1 MAQWP
6 TSELVPIPSSGAS
19 WPARSEVGPLTRIG
33 PTGENQQPQVLDQ
46 RTETIRIVVNQ
57 LVDMLNRIRDFFLD
71 RDGATGSSTQAAVW
85 MRGDMDMGGFKI
97 VHVGAATTLRDL
109 VTREQM
115 DDVQFEAE
123 DELEQ
128 ILDSRV
134 FKLDGSAEGIAP
146 LNMGTQRVINLA
158 PALIATDMM
167 RKDTVDTVV
176 FTLQTT
182 TLLARSGSVAM
193 TADLSF
199 DGPLPI
205 DPGFIPFNV
214 ADPTTSGDLVN
225 LRYLNTQVSIF
236 GGQDVPVGTILPFAG
251 STIPTN
257 FLLCDGREV
266 SRFVYQNLFN
276 TIGIAYGSPSS
287 SSVFK
292 LPDLRGRVIIGKD
305 NMGGAPADRVVN
317 SNADIIGGKMGE
329 ELHVLTIPEIPGH
342 THTYDDHVFATG
354 SGAVGGG
361 ADGTDANNVQTDTVR
376 TSGSK
381 GSGTGHSTVQPSRTQ
396 NFIVRH

>member
-6 TSELVPIPSSGAS
+6 TSELVPIPSSGSS
-19 WPARSEVGPLTRIG
+19 WPARTEVGPLTRVG

-71 RDGATGSSTQAAVW
+71 RDGATGSTTQGAVW
-85 MRGDMDMGGFKI
+85 MRGDFDVGGFKI
-97 VHVGAATTLRDL
+97 VKVGAATTTRDL
-109 VTREQM
+109 VNRTQL
-115 DDVQFEAE
+115 DAVQFEAE

-134 FKLDGSAEGIAP
+134 FKLNGSASGIAP
-146 LNMGTQRVINLA
+146 LDAGNQRVLNVGA
-158 PALIATDMM
+158 ALVGTDMM
-167 RKDTVDTVV
+167 RKDTVDTAVL
-176 FTLQTT
+176 TLQNT
-182 TLLARSGSVAM
+182 TLLPRSGALAM

-199 DGPLPI
+199 DGPVPA
-205 DPGFIPFNV
+205 DPGFSMVAV

-225 LRYLNTQVSIF
+225 LRFLNTQVSLF

-251 STIPTN
+251 ATIPAN

-305 NMGGAPADRVVN
+305 NMGGTPADRVVN
-317 SNADIIGGKMGE
+317 TNADQLGGKLGE

-376 TSGSK
+376 TSGST
-381 GSGTGHSTVQPSRTQ
+381 GSGTGHLTVQPSRTM